1 VATRGASLSGD
12 AAGAI
17 SLVVSVTVVVSGD
30 AVSLS
35 VAAASSTVCSEVS
48 TVPSG
53 TLSVVVSVSL
63 MRWFSF
69 WHAGLTASRVGICD
83 AARERSA
90 SRMEG

>member
-1 VATRGASLSGD
+1 M
-12 AAGAI
+12 
-17 SLVVSVTVVVSGD
+17 SLVVSVSV
-30 AVSLS
+30 S
-35 VAAASSTVCSEVS
+35 VAAASSTIASEVS

-83 AARERSA
+83 AAREGSA
-90 SRMEG
+90 GRVEG